1 METRNGIDKLLSI
14 FDLNIFKALN
24 LEENISTRIMFRYD
38 KETNRSEFTVLNKG
52 ISRELSDRI
61 ENWLEDNIK
70 DYNEIANLN
79 TGKMDADN
87 LAKSVA
93 L

>member
-14 FDLNIFKALN
+14 FDLTIFKALN
-24 LEENISTRIMFRYD
+24 LQENISARVMFRYD
-38 KETNRSEFTVLNKG
+38 KETNRSEFKVLNKG
-52 ISRELSDRI
+52 ISREISHRI

-87 LAKSVA
+87 VAKSLA